1 LRPAV
6 QDGIAFMS
14 NDIVLSSSIRSS
26 LLTLQNTAEMQ
37 TKVQERLATGR
48 KVNSALDNPTNFFTA
63 AGLSRRA
70 SDLGGLLDAMANG
83 VKTLEAA
90 DSGMKSITKVVET
103 MRAYVQQARQDKSFK
118 GVSYA
123 LGAVDTAAVRNL
135 AFSGGAVGATPVNVA
150 LNTADGTPPT
160 AGKFTTTGN
169 FAATTLTDAADTIT
183 FNIAVDGGS
192 ATAITI
198 SQATLAAVGDGDAT
212 LDDVTEFQEVLTDAG
227 VTGVT
232 SSIAGGKLV
241 ITSNTTGAS
250 SSVAITGYTETDA
263 DNDTT
268 DGIGPGAS
276 TAGTAAVSPGAVKT
290 VDALVTAINN
300 HASLTGK
307 VRASNDGGKLRIEN
321 LSTDDLSLVGA
332 TASTVNGGT
341 GSGNTTTIGGNDV
354 RKNLITQFNELRRQL
369 DKISGDSGFNGV
381 NLLRADKLKVVFNET
396 GTSVLDIQAKD
407 TAGTVRGITTDPNS
421 LNIGAADGTEF
432 SDDTKL
438 DARLGN
444 LSDALTVVQTQAT
457 AFGSNLATVQIRQEF
472 TKAMINTL
480 QTGADN
486 LTLADTNEE
495 GANLLALNTRQQ
507 LSQTALSLAAQASQ
521 AVLRLFG

>member
-1 LRPAV
+1 
-6 QDGIAFMS
+6 MS
-14 NDIVLSSSIRSS
+14 NGIVLSSSIRSS
-26 LLTLQNTAEMQ
+26 LLTLQDTAEMQ

-63 AGLSRRA
+63 AGLNRRA

-118 GVSYA
+118 GVSYS
-123 LGAVDTAAVRNL
+123 VDAATIGTATAKNL
-135 AFSGGAVGATPVNVA
+135 SFSGGAVGATPVNVGV
-150 LNTADGTPPT
+150 NTATVGASLTGTV
-160 AGKFTTTGN
+160 AVAN
-169 FAATTLTDAADTIT
+169 DAALQAFAGDTIT
-183 FNIAVDGGS
+183 VTAGSNTVSYAVTGTS
-192 ATAITI
+192 TRAQLTA
-198 SQATLAAVGDGDAT
+198 ALAANGFAAAFDGSDNLAISRADGANFT
-212 LDDVTEFQEVLTDAG
+212 VSG
-227 VTGVT
+227 
-232 SSIAGGKLV
+232 AGGTSLGFAGAGATSTNGVVGSVKSVDTLV
-241 ITSNTTGAS
+241 SDINT
-250 SSVAITGYTETDA
+250 
-263 DNDTT
+263 
-268 DGIGPGAS
+268 
-276 TAGTAAVSPGAVKT
+276 
-290 VDALVTAINN
+290 AL
-300 HASLTGK
+300 SGK

-332 TASTVNGGT
+332 TASAVNGGT
-341 GSGNTTTIGGNDV
+341 GGANTTTVGGNDV
-354 RKNLITQFNELRRQL
+354 RKNLITQFNELRGQL

-381 NLLRADKLKVVFNET
+381 NLLRADKLKVVFNEI

-421 LNIGAADGTEF
+421 LDIGAADGSEF
-432 SDDTKL
+432 SDDSKL
-438 DARLGN
+438 DARLDK
-444 LSDALTVVQTQAT
+444 LSDALTTVQTQAT

-486 LTLADTNEE
+486 LTLADSNEE